1 MNKILTNTAGLIL
14 ALVGGVGIG
23 VLWWSPSLYG
33 LFFGVALIVVW
44 AAGRVDAALG
54 KGKKDGS

>member
-1 MNKILTNTAGLIL
+1 MTDRCISEFNQLREKVMDKIFNGLAGVVL

-33 LFFGVALIVVW
+33 LFFGVALIVV
-44 AAGRVDAALG
+44 
-54 KGKKDGS
+54 